1 MKGKLLGVLGVLLL
15 AVLATP
21 AMAVTVS
28 PTNGTVGTAVNLNLS
43 VGDPCGSVTIY
54 FNNSTFSKPLFQGVS
69 VSCEQ
74 EQQQIGTFTV
84 PEVSP
89 GPYNITATNGSCSN
103 STEFYVVPSARLAS
117 LSELGITYFNL
128 SKNPVRY
135 DEAFEIR
142 IAVNLSLIST
152 LNVTVALVNKTN
164 WDWIQANVID
174 KKLALYNE
182 TILDNASPPYGN
194 NTSIKENM
202 VWNITVQGNLSNET
216 YYVVFFNTTNLN
228 SSVDLYN
235 VPATVTVIP
244 SPLPTDLKDMGINE
258 SWWNVTANVTE
269 GSFVSLHINATQPV
283 NIAIVKTDTWD
294 SLHAN
299 ISILKK
305 DDVFAKALWNKSD
318 FVNNKDETINV
329 SIPVAA
335 FGVYRVV
342 VFNTTDGYIYYYNNS
357 TLFNVTPYPKQADLA
372 QLGVGKVELNKTEM
386 KALNDAIELYISG
399 VTKTVKVAVVN
410 QSVYEWMK
418 GVIDKKVNMTNKSLA
433 SNATDVYGEYYEIS
447 SANVSILSG
456 LIPDDYYVI
465 LYNNTSVADTDWV
478 NYYNIAG
485 SFKVVFS
492 PTQVP
497 LASLNIT
504 ELKVN
509 KSSFNYGEDVNLTV
523 NFTRTSLAN
532 LSIVIIEAG
541 KWDSLKARA
550 GILNSSV
557 LKEGSWN
564 NTTVSSVSGNYS
576 WTISTLGRLYPAS
589 YVVVVYN
596 NTTNDMVNWYNDSVR
611 FVVNPVAQ
619 KVSLSE
625 LGVSILRLD
634 KDVAVVGENIT
645 LTANFARELKVV
657 VMNESNWTI
666 VINEYPNDEDA
677 MNYAAL
683 QNSSG
688 QRNYWPINGSNITQF
703 NVSAPDRYVLIVY
716 ENVSGAIGKYNDD
729 TRFSAIVKATSQNIT
744 DLVDYFNVSPKSVA
758 LGDSIVIS
766 LKPNSTKL
774 SPTNVAIL
782 SKADWDQIK
791 GASISNS
798 SILSK
803 ALWSKVNVSSDLAE
817 KVPMSKP
824 GIFVVVLYNNSSEFP
839 GYPDY
844 VNYYNDSTTVTVK
857 AADLTVSISP
867 VTAVLGQAVNVSVTV
882 SNAGDADAGAFS
894 VAFYV
899 NETKVSEKTVDS
911 LAAGAS
917 KELTFSWT
925 PTAVGTYTL
934 TAKVDPD
941 NKIAESNEENNMA
954 STTVTVKAAEPWQN
968 YDKDGNGKIETSELI
983 TAIQDW
989 LSNKLSTKDLIN
1001 VIQKWLQS

>member
-1 MKGKLLGVLGVLLL
+1 MKGKLLGILGLLLL
-15 AVLATP
+15 AVLAAP
-21 AMAVTVS
+21 AMALELQPS
-28 PTNGTVGTAVNLNLS
+28 NGIVGTQVYVNVS
-43 VGDPCGSVTIY
+43 HGDPCGY
-54 FNNSTFSKPLFQGVS
+54 VS
-69 VSCEQ
+69 VFFNYTKVTENRSVNCGYMGA
-74 EQQQIGTFTV
+74 IANFTV
-84 PEVSP
+84 PSVPVIPGIYKVEVS
-89 GPYNITATNGSCSN
+89 NETCTTSTN
-103 STEFYVVPSARLAS
+103 FYVVKPASVAS
-117 LSELGITYFNL
+117 LADLNITYFNVN
-128 SKNPVRY
+128 KTAVRHG
-135 DEAFEIR
+135 EEFAVEIGFVSGPLR
-142 IAVNLSLIST
+142 
-152 LNVTVALVNKTN
+152 NVTLALVNQTKWNSIKTSIIDKGRALYADTVLSNATN
-164 WDWIQANVID
+164 WTSIQSSMRYVNDSGYLENITYVIVVF
-174 KKLALYNE
+174 N
-182 TILDNASPPYGN
+182 TSSWN
-194 NTSIKENM
+194 NT
-202 VWNITVQGNLSNET
+202 
-216 YYVVFFNTTNLN
+216 
-228 SSVDLYN
+228 VDLYN

-244 SPLPTDLKDMGINE
+244 SPVPASLETMGVGWDITAQGL
-258 SWWNVTANVTE
+258 NVTDVTE
-269 GSFVSLHINATQPV
+269 GGTLNIPINATKSV
-283 NIAIVKTDTWD
+283 NIAIVENGTWD
-294 SLHAN
+294 SLYTN
-299 ISILKK
+299 ISILEK
-305 DDVFAKALWNKSD
+305 DGVFSKAMWHKEN
-318 FVNNKDETINV
+318 FVNNKCETIPV
-329 SIPVAA
+329 QIPVPA

-386 KALNDAIELYISG
+386 RALNDAIELYISG

-410 QSVYEWMK
+410 QSVYDWMK
-418 GVIDKKVNMTNKSLA
+418 GVIDKKVNMTNASLA

-456 LIPDDYYVI
+456 LIPDDYYVVI
-465 LYNNTSVADTDWV
+465 YNNTSVAGRDWV

-485 SFKVVFS
+485 SFRVVFS

-497 LASLNIT
+497 LSSLNIT

-523 NFTRTSLAN
+523 NFTGTPLAN

-541 KWDSLKARA
+541 KWDWLKARA

-557 LKEGSWN
+557 LKGGSWN

-576 WTISTLGRLYPAS
+576 WTISTLDTLYPAS

-611 FVVNPVAQ
+611 FAVNPVAQ

-625 LGVSILRLD
+625 LGVAVLRLD

-645 LTANFARELKVV
+645 LTANFARDLKVV
-657 VMNESNWTI
+657 VMNESNWTT
-666 VINEYPNDEDA
+666 VINKYPNDKDA

-683 QNSSG
+683 QNSSN
-688 QRNYWPINGSNITQF
+688 QRNYWTTINGSNITQF

-729 TRFSAIVKATSQNIT
+729 TRFIAIVKATSKNIT
-744 DLVDYFNVSPKSVA
+744 DLVDYFDVSPKSVA

-803 ALWSKVNVSSDLAE
+803 ALWSEVNVSSDLAE
-817 KVPMSKP
+817 QVPMNKP
-824 GIFVVVLYNNSSEFP
+824 GIFVVVLYNNSSEF
-839 GYPDY
+839 PDY

-882 SNAGDADAGAFS
+882 SNAGDADAGAFK

-899 NETKVSEKTVDS
+899 NETKVDERAVDS
-911 LAAGAS
+911 LAAGANTT
-917 KELTFSWT
+917 LIFSWT

-934 TAKVDPD
+934 KAVADTENTVK
-941 NKIAESNEENNMA
+941 ESNEDNNMA

-968 YDKDGNGKIETSELI
+968 YDKDRSGKIETSELI

-989 LSNKLSTKDLIN
+989 LSNKLSTNDLIN
-1001 VIQKWLQS
+1001 VI

>member
-1 MKGKLLGVLGVLLL
+1 VNK
-15 AVLATP
+15 
-21 AMAVTVS
+21 
-28 PTNGTVGTAVNLNLS
+28 TAVRHGEEFAVEIGFVS
-43 VGDPCGSVTIY
+43 GS
-54 FNNSTFSKPLFQGVS
+54 L
-69 VSCEQ
+69 
-74 EQQQIGTFTV
+74 
-84 PEVSP
+84 
-89 GPYNITATNGSCSN
+89 
-103 STEFYVVPSARLAS
+103 R
-117 LSELGITYFNL
+117 
-128 SKNPVRY
+128 
-135 DEAFEIR
+135 
-142 IAVNLSLIST
+142 
-152 LNVTVALVNKTN
+152 NVTLALVNQTN
-164 WDWIQANVID
+164 WNSIKTSIID
-174 KKLALYNE
+174 KGRALYAD
-182 TILDNASPPYGN
+182 TVLSNATNWTSIQSSMRYVNNSGYLQN
-194 NTSIKENM
+194 ITYVIVVFNTSS
-202 VWNITVQGNLSNET
+202 WNDT
-216 YYVVFFNTTNLN
+216 
-228 SSVDLYN
+228 VDLYN

-244 SPLPTDLKDMGINE
+244 SPVPANLADMGINE
-258 SWWNVTANVTE
+258 SWWRVTANVTE
-269 GSFVSLHINATQPV
+269 GSFVSLKINATRPV

-299 ISILKK
+299 ISILKR

-329 SIPVAA
+329 SIPVPA

-386 KALNDAIELYISG
+386 RALNDAIELYIGG

-410 QSVYEWMK
+410 QSVYEWMR
-418 GVIDKKVNMTNKSLA
+418 GVIDKKVNMTNDSLA
-433 SNATDVYGEYYEIS
+433 SNASVYYEIS
-447 SANVSILSG
+447 SANVSVLSG
-456 LIPDDYYVI
+456 LIPSNYYVI
-465 LYNNTSVADTDWV
+465 VYNNTSVADTDWV

-485 SFKVVFS
+485 SFRVVFN

-497 LASLNIT
+497 LSSLNIT

-509 KSSFNYGEDVNLTV
+509 KTSFNYGEDVNLTV
-523 NFTRTSLAN
+523 NFTGGTPN

-541 KWDSLKARA
+541 KWDSLKAQP

-557 LKEGSWN
+557 LEKGSWN
-564 NTTVSSVSGNYS
+564 NTTVTVSGNYS
-576 WTISTLGRLYPAS
+576 WTISTLEKLYPAS

-625 LGVSILRLD
+625 LRVAVLRLD

-657 VMNESNWTI
+657 VMNESNWTT
-666 VINEYPNDEDA
+666 VINKCPNDRDA
-677 MNYAAL
+677 KNYAAL
-683 QNSSG
+683 QNSSN
-688 QRNYWPINGSNITQF
+688 QQNYWTINGSNITQF

-716 ENVSGAIGKYNDD
+716 ENVSGAIGMYNDD
-729 TRFSAIVKATSQNIT
+729 TRFIAIVKATSKNIT
-744 DLVDYFNVSPKSVA
+744 DLVDYFDVSPKSVA

-774 SPTNVAIL
+774 SPTNIAIL

-791 GASISNS
+791 GDSISNS

-803 ALWSKVNVSSDLAE
+803 ALWSEVNVSSSDLV
-817 KVPMSKP
+817 KQVPMNKP
-824 GIFVVVLYNNSSEFP
+824 GIFVVVLYNNSSQF
-839 GYPDY
+839 PDY

-857 AADLTVSISP
+857 APDLTVSISP

-882 SNAGDADAGAFS
+882 SNVGDADAGAFK
-894 VAFYV
+894 VALYV
-899 NETKVSEKTVDS
+899 NETKVDEKTVDG

-925 PTAVGTYTL
+925 PEAVGTYTL
-934 TAKVDPD
+934 KAVADTEDKV
-941 NKIAESNEENNMA
+941 KESNEDNNMD

-968 YDKDGNGKIETSELI
+968 YDQDRSGKIETRELI

-989 LSNKLSTKDLIN
+989 LSNKLSTNDLIN

>member
-1 MKGKLLGVLGVLLL
+1 MKGKLLSILGLLFL
-15 AVLATP
+15 AVLAAP
-21 AMAVTVS
+21 AMALELQPS
-28 PTNGTVGTAVNLNLS
+28 NGTVGTQVYVNVNTLS
-43 VGDPCGSVTIY
+43 GDPCGY
-54 FNNSTFSKPLFQGVS
+54 VS
-69 VSCEQ
+69 VFFNYTKVTENSSVNCPYSG
-74 EQQQIGTFTV
+74 IIANFTV
-84 PEVSP
+84 PSVPVIPGTYKVEVS
-89 GPYNITATNGSCSN
+89 NRTCTTSTN
-103 STEFYVVPSARLAS
+103 FYVVKPASVAS
-117 LSELGITYFNL
+117 LADLNITYFNVN
-128 SKNPVRY
+128 KTAVRHG
-135 DEAFEIR
+135 EEFAVEIGF
-142 IAVNLSLIST
+142 VSGSLR
-152 LNVTVALVNKTN
+152 NVTLALVNQTN
-164 WDWIQANVID
+164 WNSIKTSIID
-174 KKLALYNE
+174 KGRALYAD
-182 TILDNASPPYGN
+182 TVLSNATNWTSIQSSMRYVNNSGYLEN
-194 NTSIKENM
+194 ITYVIVVFNTSS
-202 VWNITVQGNLSNET
+202 WNST
-216 YYVVFFNTTNLN
+216 
-228 SSVDLYN
+228 VDLYN

-244 SPLPTDLKDMGINE
+244 SPVPANLGNMGINE
-258 SWWNVTANVTE
+258 SWWSVTADVTE
-269 GSFVSLHINATQPV
+269 GSFVSLKINATRPV

-299 ISILKK
+299 ISILKR

-318 FVNNKDETINV
+318 FVNNKNETINV
-329 SIPVAA
+329 SIPVPA

-386 KALNDAIELYISG
+386 RALNDAIELYIGG

-410 QSVYEWMK
+410 QSVYEWMR
-418 GVIDKKVNMTNKSLA
+418 GVIDKKVNMTNGSLA
-433 SNATDVYGEYYEIS
+433 SNATGVYGKYYEIS
-447 SANVSILSG
+447 SANVSVLSG
-456 LIPDDYYVI
+456 LIPGNYYVVI
-465 LYNNTSVADTDWV
+465 YNNTSVASEDWV

-485 SFKVVFS
+485 SFRVVFS

-497 LASLNIT
+497 LSSLNIT

-509 KSSFNYGEDVNLTV
+509 KSSFNYGEYVNLTV
-523 NFTRTSLAN
+523 NFTGGTPLAN

-541 KWDSLKARA
+541 KWDSLKAQP

-557 LKEGSWN
+557 LKDNWN
-564 NTTVSSVSGNYS
+564 NTTVSRNYS
-576 WTISTLGRLYPAS
+576 WTIPTLGTLYPAS

-611 FVVNPVAQ
+611 FAVNPVAQ

-625 LGVSILRLD
+625 LGVAVLRLD

-657 VMNESNWTI
+657 VMNESNWTT
-666 VINEYPNDEDA
+666 VINKYPNDKVA
-677 MNYAAL
+677 MDYAAL
-683 QNSSG
+683 QNSSN
-688 QRNYWPINGSNITQF
+688 QQNYWTINGGNITQF

-729 TRFSAIVKATSQNIT
+729 TRFIAIVKATSKNIT
-744 DLVDYFNVSPKSVA
+744 DLVDYFDVSPKSVS

-766 LKPNSTKL
+766 LKANSTKL
-774 SPTNVAIL
+774 SPTNIAIL

-791 GASISNS
+791 GDSISNS

-803 ALWSKVNVSSDLAE
+803 ALWSEVNVSSSDLV
-817 KVPMSKP
+817 KQVPMNKP
-824 GIFVVVLYNNSSEFP
+824 GIFVVVLYNNSSQF
-839 GYPDY
+839 PDY

-857 AADLTVSISP
+857 APDLTVSISP

-882 SNAGDADAGAFS
+882 SNVGDADAGAFK

-899 NETKVSEKTVDS
+899 NETKVDEKTVDG

-917 KELTFSWT
+917 TTLIFSWT
-925 PTAVGTYTL
+925 PPAVGTYTL
-934 TAKVDPD
+934 KAVADTEDVVK
-941 NKIAESNEENNMA
+941 ESKEDNNMA

-968 YDKDGNGKIETSELI
+968 YDKDRSGKIETSELI

-989 LSNKLSTKDLIN
+989 LSNKLSTNDLIN
-1001 VIQKWLQS
+1001 VI

>member
-1 MKGKLLGVLGVLLL
+1 MRREVDRMKGKLLGILGLLLL
-15 AVLATP
+15 AVLAAP
-21 AMAVTVS
+21 AMALELQPS
-28 PTNGTVGTAVNLNLS
+28 NGTVGTQVYVNVNTS
-43 VGDPCGSVTIY
+43 RGDPCG
-54 FNNSTFSKPLFQGVS
+54 NVS
-69 VSCEQ
+69 VFFNYTKVTENSSVNCPYSG
-74 EQQQIGTFTV
+74 IMANFTV
-84 PEVSP
+84 PSVIPGTYKVEVF
-89 GPYNITATNGSCSN
+89 NETCTT
-103 STEFYVVPSARLAS
+103 STDFYVVKPASVAS
-117 LSELGITYFNL
+117 LADLNITYFNVN
-128 SKNPVRY
+128 KTAVRHG
-135 DEAFEIR
+135 EEFAVEIGFVSGPLR
-142 IAVNLSLIST
+142 
-152 LNVTVALVNKTN
+152 NVTLALVNQTN
-164 WDWIQANVID
+164 WNSIKTSIID
-174 KKLALYNE
+174 KGRALYAD
-182 TILDNASPPYGN
+182 TVLLSNATNWTRIQNSMRYVN
-194 NTSIKENM
+194 NSSHLENITYVIVVFNTSS
-202 VWNITVQGNLSNET
+202 WNST
-216 YYVVFFNTTNLN
+216 
-228 SSVDLYN
+228 VDLYN

-244 SPLPTDLKDMGINE
+244 SPVQANLRDMEINE

-269 GSFVSLHINATQPV
+269 GSFVSLKINATRPV
-283 NIAIVKTDTWD
+283 NIAIVKDNTWN

-329 SIPVAA
+329 SIPVPA

-372 QLGVGKVELNKTEM
+372 QLGVGKVELNNTEM
-386 KALNDAIELYISG
+386 RALNDAIELYIGG

-410 QSVYEWMK
+410 QSIYDWMRE
-418 GVIDKKVNMTNKSLA
+418 VIDKKVNMTNDSLA
-433 SNATDVYGEYYEIS
+433 SNATGVYGKYYEIS
-447 SANVSILSG
+447 SANVSVLSG
-456 LIPDDYYVI
+456 LIPDNYYVVI
-465 LYNNTSVADTDWV
+465 YNNTSVAGIDWV

-485 SFKVVFS
+485 SFRVVFN

-497 LASLNIT
+497 LSSLNIT

-509 KSSFNYGEDVNLTV
+509 KSSFNYGEYVNLTV
-523 NFTRTSLAN
+523 NFTGGTN

-541 KWDSLKARA
+541 KWDSLKAQP

-557 LKEGSWN
+557 LKKGSWN
-564 NTTVSSVSGNYS
+564 NTTVSGNYS
-576 WTISTLGRLYPAS
+576 WTIPTLDTLYPAS
-589 YVVVVYN
+589 YVVVVY

-611 FVVNPVAQ
+611 FAVNPVAQ

-625 LGVSILRLD
+625 LGVAVLRLD

-657 VMNESNWTI
+657 VMNESNWTT
-666 VINEYPNDEDA
+666 VINKYPNDEDA
-677 MNYAAL
+677 MKYAAAL
-683 QNSSG
+683 QN
-688 QRNYWPINGSNITQF
+688 RTINGSNITQF
-703 NVSAPDRYVLIVY
+703 NVSVPDRYVLIVY

-729 TRFSAIVKATSQNIT
+729 TRFSAIVRATSRNIT
-744 DLVDYFNVSPKSVA
+744 DLVDYFDVSPKSVA

-774 SPTNVAIL
+774 SPTNIAIL

-791 GASISNS
+791 GAISNS

-803 ALWSKVNVSSDLAE
+803 ALWNKVNVSSDDLVE
-817 KVPMSKP
+817 NVSMNKP
-824 GIFVVVLYNNSSEFP
+824 GIFVVVLYNNSSQF
-839 GYPDY
+839 PDY

-882 SNAGDADAGAFS
+882 SNVGDADAGAFK
-894 VAFYV
+894 VVFYV
-899 NETKVSEKTVDS
+899 NENKVDEKTVDS
-911 LAAGAS
+911 LAAGANTT
-917 KELTFSWT
+917 LTFSWT

-934 TAKVDPD
+934 KAVADTENTVK
-941 NKIAESNEENNMA
+941 ESNETNNMA
-954 STTVTVKAAEPWQN
+954 STTVTVKATEPWQN
-968 YDKDGNGKIETSELI
+968 YDKDRSGKIETSELI

-989 LSNKLSTKDLIN
+989 LSNKLSTNDLIN